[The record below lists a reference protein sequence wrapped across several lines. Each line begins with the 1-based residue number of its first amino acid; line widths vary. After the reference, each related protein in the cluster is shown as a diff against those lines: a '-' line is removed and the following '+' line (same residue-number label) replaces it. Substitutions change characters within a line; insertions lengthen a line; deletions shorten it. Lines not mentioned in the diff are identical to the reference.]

1 MTDTVKKKKNRGV
14 VILKR
19 KSKGLSSIK
28 GVSAA
33 REYGTNSTEKDYYSV
48 SGNGE
53 YVGEYKQPNL
63 PNGKRALALF
73 WNDLKK
79 QWCWGST
86 IQELHDIVNN
96 LKKRFPKNHY
106 ERPGQI
112 ITSQDVDLENFS
124 DPFFNH
130 ADFEG
135 SKYMVEGRILLN
147 LDVDL
152 DRLYYYSYKGNHKC
166 HDLSGDQNSTFI
178 MGAEYELINPKKQ
191 DQKKSRDYKA
201 EADASK
207 ELAKMEFEVQKMVAE
222 IMNIPGYDKKDPDP
236 DALFIALT
244 DYAVKNLKK
253 ESIFNDQ
260 TGRDYFL
267 ELAKYPRESIVML
280 YGVTLARKAG
290 IIRNKGTHWQFNSG
304 QSELND
310 RLPIDNTIK
319 SLMAFFAKEEN
330 LQYYTSMNQQLKA
343 KGIEIF

>member
-1 MTDTVKKKKNRGV
+1 MSEKKAKVASRGI

-28 GVSAA
+28 GISAI
-33 REYGTNSTEKDYYSV
+33 REFGTDSNEKDYVSV
-48 SGNGE
+48 RGNGE

-86 IQELHDIVNN
+86 EAELRDLVSN
-96 LKKRFPKNHY
+96 LKKRYPKNHFDK
-106 ERPGQI
+106 PGKVI
-112 ITSQDVDLENFS
+112 EAADVDLKNFS

-130 ADFEG
+130 RDFEG
-135 SKYMVEGRILLN
+135 SKYMIEGRVLLN
-147 LDVDL
+147 LDVDI

-166 HDLSGDQNSTFI
+166 HDLSSDQNSTFI

-191 DQKKSRDYKA
+191 DQKKSRNYKA

-207 ELAKMEFEVQKMVAE
+207 ELAKMEFAVQKMVAE
-222 IMNIPGYDKKDPDP
+222 IMNVPGYDKSDPDP
-236 DALFIALT
+236 DALYIALT

-253 ESIFNDQ
+253 EKIFNNQ
-260 TGRDYFL
+260 TGRDYFI
-267 ELAKYPRESIVML
+267 ELAKYPRESLTML
-280 YGVTLARKAG
+280 YGVTLGRKHG
-290 IIRNKGTHWQFNSG
+290 IIRNKGSYWQFNSG

-310 RLPIDNTIK
+310 RLPIETTIK
-319 SLMAFFAKEEN
+319 SLMTFFSKDEN
-330 LQYYTSMNQQLKA
+330 SEYYDSMNDQLKA
-343 KGIEIF
+343 KGVQIF